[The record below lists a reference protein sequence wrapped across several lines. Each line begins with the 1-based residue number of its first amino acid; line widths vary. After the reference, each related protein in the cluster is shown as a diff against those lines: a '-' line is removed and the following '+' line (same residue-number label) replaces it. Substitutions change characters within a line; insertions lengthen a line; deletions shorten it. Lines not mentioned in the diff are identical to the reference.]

1 MELIDIFI
9 YLFGFLT
16 ILSAAGVV
24 FSSKSLNSALC
35 LVATLTLI
43 AVHFA
48 LMRAD
53 FVATLQI
60 LVYAG
65 AIMILVVFVIMLLG
79 VEKDA
84 EKVSIGVPSVMG
96 AFFGVIFLLLLC
108 SLLKGGSREVYELAN
123 SATIKG
129 TSTGDAKTIGK
140 LLLVDYILAFQGVG
154 VLLFAAIIA
163 AAKLSFSKKQPML
176 PGRGLKAVQDKYQ
189 ETLEQGE

>member
-1 MELIDIFI
+1 MELIDVFI

-16 ILSAAGVV
+16 VLSAAGVV
-24 FSSKSLNSALC
+24 FSSKSLHSALC
-35 LVATLTLI
+35 LVATLTLV

-53 FVATLQI
+53 FVAMLQV

-84 EKVSIGVPSVMG
+84 ERFSFGVSSSIGVC
-96 AFFGVIFLLLLC
+96 FGIVFLLLLC
-108 SLLKGGSREVYELAN
+108 SLLKGGASEILELAN
-123 SATIKG
+123 SDAIRG
-129 TSTGDAKTIGK
+129 TSNGDAKTIGK

-163 AAKLSFSKKQPML
+163 AAQLAFAKKQAML
-176 PGRGLKAVQDKYQ
+176 PGRGLKAVQDKYK
-189 ETLEQGE
+189 EKFE